1 MQRYFYKFINLPR
14 HIKLD
19 DGEKV
24 LCAHKLEANFLRD
37 FIYLF
42 IMFILICA
50 GLVNAAPVKS
60 QNEAIKLVKKS
71 MIKHNIYSVKN
82 ENDFECLRF
91 YINENVEE
99 FEIDVRSNNEK
110 CGGDPNVEPRLFS
123 YIVNKKTGKLATD
136 SFEYAEKQGIEWDGE
151 YLPID

>member
-50 GLVNAAPVKS
+50 GLVSDLNLAYLAMLLLAIVCAIWFLAKS
-60 QNEAIKLVKKS
+60 LKTFKAKVVYVTQK
-71 MIKHNIYSVKN
+71 NI
-82 ENDFECLRF
+82 
-91 YINENVEE
+91 
-99 FEIDVRSNNEK
+99 
-110 CGGDPNVEPRLFS
+110 RL
-123 YIVNKKTGKLATD
+123 N
-136 SFEYAEKQGIEWDGE
+136 
-151 YLPID
+151 

>member
-50 GLVNAAPVKS
+50 GLVSDLNLAYLDMLLLSIVC
-60 QNEAIKLVKKS
+60 AIWFLCG
-71 MIKHNIYSVKN
+71 IPSV
-82 ENDFECLRF
+82 L
-91 YINENVEE
+91 
-99 FEIDVRSNNEK
+99 
-110 CGGDPNVEPRLFS
+110 
-123 YIVNKKTGKLATD
+123 
-136 SFEYAEKQGIEWDGE
+136 
-151 YLPID
+151 

>member
-24 LCAHKLEANFLRD
+24 LCAHKLEVNFLRD

-50 GLVNAAPVKS
+50 GLVSGLNLAYLAMLLLAIVCAIWFFAKS
-60 QNEAIKLVKKS
+60 LKTFKAKAVYVTQKILLL
-71 MIKHNIYSVKN
+71 IT
-82 ENDFECLRF
+82 
-91 YINENVEE
+91 
-99 FEIDVRSNNEK
+99 VR
-110 CGGDPNVEPRLFS
+110 
-123 YIVNKKTGKLATD
+123 KLAWTTFITIFLHFSTHRD
-136 SFEYAEKQGIEWDGE
+136 FLCERI
-151 YLPID
+151 

>member
-1 MQRYFYKFINLPR
+1 MRKIFNKKI
-14 HIKLD
+14 
-19 DGEKV
+19 GV
-24 LCAHKLEANFLRD
+24 LF
-37 FIYLF
+37 FS
-42 IMFILICA
+42 LICA
-50 GLVNAAPVKS
+50 CLVNAAPVKS

-123 YIVNKKTGKLATD
+123 YIVNKKTGKLLTD
-136 SFEYAEKQGIEWDGE
+136 SFEYAEKQGIEWEGS